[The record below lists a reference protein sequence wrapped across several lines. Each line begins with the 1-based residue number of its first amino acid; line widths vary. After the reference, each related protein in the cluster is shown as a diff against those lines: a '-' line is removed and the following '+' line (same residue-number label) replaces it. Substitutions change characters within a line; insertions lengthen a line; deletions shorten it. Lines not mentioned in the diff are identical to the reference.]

1 MPVRS
6 YKSSVISTFIT
17 IWLFSFIM
25 SVITLVD
32 YYNSSA
38 INRDRYREVFIITI
52 PICIISGLI
61 AVCEHNN
68 MNRNGGH
75 NIPV

>member
-1 MPVRS
+1 
-6 YKSSVISTFIT
+6 
-17 IWLFSFIM
+17 M
-25 SVITLVD
+25 SVITLID

-38 INRDRYREVFIITI
+38 INRDRYREVFIISI

-68 MNRNGGH
+68 MNRDGGH